1 MKDGKYILLPIAC
14 IMFLITGVSSCVS
27 KVFTTKSQ
35 KAFFSNSPG
44 NIKDYI
50 ETDGYYRC
58 DSDFYSW
65 FMTNNLLIY
74 EDNSFAFFLWND
86 VDSPRFN
93 GNWHT
98 HLERQIA
105 YEDSLCSIQNIDIL
119 NNFDVKSFLHGYD
132 INNFKLDGGAYT
144 IEDNKL
150 ILEQPVVLD
159 LWKRFICRNIF
170 KIIDR
175 RTLRRE
181 TFQLVG
187 DDSIIQFD
195 TVATFHFVP
204 AHNIPSSLVVNE
216 KKYSWMWKSVEEW
229 KQFKALRKE
238 YYESQN
244 LLEKQK

>member
-1 MKDGKYILLPIAC
+1 
-14 IMFLITGVSSCVS
+14 MFLITGVSSCIT
-27 KVFTTKSQ
+27 KAFTTKSQ

-74 EDNSFAFFLWND
+74 EDNSFMFF
-86 VDSPRFN
+86 
-93 GNWHT
+93 NWSDRDTTYKSHYRPFS
-98 HLERQIA
+98 RQMEF
-105 YEDSLCSIQNIDIL
+105 EDSLKKTQNVNIL
-119 NNFDVKSFLHGYD
+119 DNLEKHEYLFSGIFATTYQNKRFQF
-132 INNFKLDGGAYT
+132 DGGAYT

-150 ILEQPVVLD
+150 ILEQPVVMD
-159 LWKRFICRNIF
+159 LSKRFICRNIF
-170 KIIDR
+170 RIIDR

-204 AHNIPSSLVVNE
+204 AHNIPSSLVIKE
-216 KKYSWMWKSVEEW
+216 KKYSWMWKSEEEW

-238 YYESQN
+238 YMKSMNPSEN
-244 LLEKQK
+244 QKY